1 MLRKI
6 WQVLL
11 DMQVFL
17 PFLSEAI
24 LYLTYIKDLVQV
36 LRKHFR
42 GGWGVQANAY
52 YAYIGGGAWNHGK
65 HAYVIL
71 VCSLI
76 QYSTVQ

>member
-17 PFLSEAI
+17 PFLSEGI
-24 LYLTYIKDLVQV
+24 LYLTYVKYLVQV
-36 LRKHFR
+36 LCQHFR
-42 GGWGVQANAY
+42 GEWGVQGNAY
-52 YAYIGGGAWNHGK
+52 HAYIRGGVWNHRK

-71 VCSLI
+71 VCSPTSLMA
-76 QYSTVQ
+76 